1 MHVHAAVAYIFKIIQ
16 RIRMRWHKDYM
27 VAVSHEIRDGTCM
40 NVMPSAGRSRK

>member
-16 RIRMRWHKDYM
+16 RIRMRWHKDM

-40 NVMPSAGRSRK
+40 NVMLSAGRSRK